1 MRLDVRGDEL
11 RSLLEEPSPA
21 TVTIHR
27 EDGEPL
33 TSPVW
38 FRVQGEVFEFVV
50 AATDKKLEHLRRDP
64 RCLLLIFEATP
75 PFRGLTVRER
85 ATLALDT
92 EARVRHAIATKY
104 LGADAAREYADIA
117 RRQPGWVVRLPTAP
131 ARGWSLADAL
141 PGSVSGRH
149 RDRA

>member
-1 MRLDVRGDEL
+1 MRGDEL

-38 FRVQGEVFEFVV
+38 FHVQGEAFEFVV

-64 RCLLLIFEATP
+64 RCLLLIFEASP
-75 PFRGLTVRER
+75 PFRGVTVRER
-85 ATLALDT
+85 ATLALDD
-92 EARVRHAIATKY
+92 EARVRLAIATKY
-104 LGADAAREYADIA
+104 LGADAAREYADLD

-131 ARGWSLADAL
+131 ARGWSLADEL
-141 PGSVSGRH
+141 PGPVSGRH